1 MNENKHSGR
10 YRIPDAVASP
20 STRKVMPVISTRSPT
35 RYFVT
40 GVVLSAALAGYL
52 TVHPEALRD
61 NRDVQVYTAVR
72 TAQHALH
79 NNPGAPRRAALPI
92 TVGNVTCLVR
102 PDSWPLPHNAAGTTR
117 AQAAF

>member
-1 MNENKHSGR
+1 MKENKRRGR
-10 YRIPDAVASP
+10 YRIPG
-20 STRKVMPVISTRSPT
+20 TRPPTDIKVTPVISTRSPT

-61 NRDVQVYTAVR
+61 SRDVQVYTTVR
-72 TAQHALH
+72 SAQHALH
-79 NNPGAPRRAALPI
+79 NNPGAPLRSALLI
-92 TVGNVTCLVR
+92 TVGNVTCPVR
-102 PDSWPLPHNAAGTTR
+102 PDNWPLPQNAAGTTW